1 MALLNRYLHPNWYAL
16 LYYERLLDELIQ
28 CSAQTIWSF
37 CPVQVEPN
45 GNVFMY
51 LNFTLLHIKLIWSIA
66 LILELTSVSSNLC
79 SKTCSDGNK
88 CGGDLGFFS
97 VYDSEATRPKSVSF
111 VAEVTSE
118 VRGHIF
124 SIIFINFIKTEKVFS
139 LKDSI
144 WQYKQRFLIFEFRW
158 KSVTLM

>member
-1 MALLNRYLHPNWYAL
+1 M

-37 CPVQVEPN
+37 VSFQVEPN

-51 LNFTLLHIKLIWSIA
+51 LNFTLLHIKLIQSIA
-66 LILELTSVSSNLC
+66 LILELTLVSPILC
-79 SKTCSDGNK
+79 SKTCSDGNR
-88 CGGDLGFFS
+88 CGGDLGFFT

-118 VRGHIF
+118 VRIF
-124 SIIFINFIKTEKVFS
+124 IVIHSTYISYDFHQFYQDWKGIQSQKLNMTWQTIIF
-139 LKDSI
+139 
-144 WQYKQRFLIFEFRW
+144 
-158 KSVTLM
+158 